1 MDTCFIFIKGQ
12 SRSASENTTG
22 AVCKTRIPSTAHSL
36 NSFCGVRYYSKVIP
50 SYDAAAVTN
59 QNISVHFPTAVP
71 KVSKF
76 LPQHCNSV
84 LGQACAAH
92 PNCLVSLLGSVG
104 QAGLFH
110 PSQQEP
116 LACVLLFMLWLETS
130 SPGTGGV
137 SPGSGS
143 PCRPTALSISRA
155 GESGRGSAAM
165 TGSDQAE
172 PNLL

>member
-1 MDTCFIFIKGQ
+1 MDICFLFIKGQ
-12 SRSASENTTG
+12 SSSASENTIG
-22 AVCKTRIPSTAHSL
+22 AVYKTRIPSTALSI
-36 NSFCGVRYYSKVIP
+36 NSFHAVRYYSKVVP

-59 QNISVHFPTAVP
+59 HNILVHFPTAVP

-84 LGQACAAH
+84 LSQACATH
-92 PNCLVSLLGSVG
+92 PNCLVSPLGSVG

-110 PSQQEP
+110 PSQQGP
-116 LACVLLFMLWLETS
+116 LACVLLFVLWLETS
-130 SPGTGGV
+130 SPGAGGV

-143 PCRPTALSISRA
+143 PCRPTALSRSRL
-155 GESGRGSAAM
+155 GSAAM
-165 TGSDQAE
+165 TASDQAG